1 MPRVF
6 LRALLYVLLIV
17 LSILFLVPVLWM
29 LLMAIRPSSITVA
42 EPLQLIFTPDFSS
55 FAYLFTSGGGLK
67 SLVASVIQSGIAT
80 LVAMP
85 LAITACYGL
94 TRWRYRGRNLLG
106 MWYLSLMLAPPVV
119 FVIPLFIM
127 LSTIG
132 VVGTNWAAVIAF
144 QTFSIPL
151 AVLLL
156 RSFFEELPVEI
167 EEAALLDGCSRWR
180 ILVQVFLPVL
190 RPGLL
195 VAAIF
200 VFCFGWNNLLFVMP
214 LTSGDSIPLTVRA
227 LSFYATSGVNWTY
240 IGATAV
246 LSMIVPMLLFFL
258 FRKHIVSGL
267 TFGAVK

>member
-1 MPRVF
+1 MPRVM
-6 LRALLYVLLIV
+6 LRVLLYALLIIASLV
-17 LSILFLVPVLWM
+17 FLTPVVWM
-29 LLMAIRPSSITVA
+29 LLMAIRPTDITA
-42 EPLQLIFTPDFSS
+42 TEPLQLIFTPDFSP
-55 FAYLFTSGGGLK
+55 FGYLFTSGGVLK
-67 SLVASVIQSGIAT
+67 SLLASVVQAGLAT
-80 LVAMP
+80 VAAMP
-85 LAITACYGL
+85 LAIMACYGL

-106 MWYLSLMLAPPVV
+106 MWYLSLMLAPPVI

-127 LSTIG
+127 LTKIG
-132 VVGTNWAAVIAF
+132 VVGTNFAAVIAF

-167 EEAALLDGCSRWR
+167 EEAAMLDGCSRWR

-195 VAAIF
+195 VAGIF

-214 LTSGDSIPLTVRA
+214 LTSGESIPLTVKA

-246 LSMIVPMLLFFL
+246 LSMIVPMLLFFI
-258 FRKHIVSGL
+258 FRRHIVSGL

>member
-1 MPRVF
+1 MRRLARP
-6 LRALLYVLLIV
+6 LLYLALIV
-17 LSILFLVPVLWM
+17 TALFFLFPVVWM
-29 LLMAIRPSSITVA
+29 LLMAIRPTDITA
-42 EPLQLIFTPDFSS
+42 NDPLQFVFVPDFSP
-55 FAYLFTSGGGLK
+55 FVYLMTRGGGFA
-67 SLVASVIQSGIAT
+67 SLLASIVQAGLAT
-80 LVAMP
+80 LIALP
-85 LAITACYGL
+85 IAIMTCYGL
-94 TRWRYRGRNLLG
+94 TRWRYRGRTMLG
-106 MWYLSLMLAPPVV
+106 QWYFTLMLAPPVI

-127 LSTIG
+127 LTAID

-144 QTFSIPL
+144 QTFAIPL

-156 RSFFEELPVEI
+156 KSFFEELPVEI
-167 EEAALLDGCSRWR
+167 EEAAMLDGCSRGR
-180 ILVQVFLPVL
+180 ILVQIFLPVL

-195 VAAIF
+195 VASIF

-214 LTSGDSIPLTVRA
+214 LTSGSSVPLTVRA

-246 LSMIVPMLLFFL
+246 ISMIVPMVLFFL